1 MQITDLRI
9 RNFKSIRDMHIQGI
23 ENALILVGK
32 NNTGKTAVL
41 DAIRAVG
48 GSYEISREDFQEDY
62 PNIEIMMS
70 LEICEEDLRRLHRSG
85 AVSQYRRYETWLS
98 DFQKKLPSYAG
109 EILTFEYVANR
120 EGKVRWVDGTKK
132 NNPYIQEIFPQIYYM
147 DTQRSLGQFQ
157 EELLMLQE
165 DSLLKQ
171 MRKGCCIFDE
181 AKLCN
186 NCFACIGLINQKKPE
201 EMNAFEAAKLLDH
214 KLYQLNLDAF
224 SRRVNENFSRNGGLD
239 EIRFSMNRDIE
250 RMLSVTAEAYDPS
263 RNVVKPVAH
272 MGKGMRSIYMLS
284 LLETYA
290 QSEGQNPGMIIV
302 EEPEIFL
309 HPQLQKV
316 SGEILYRLSRDNQII
331 FSTHSPNML
340 TNFNSRQI
348 RQVVLDGDGCSQV
361 CERTDISAILE
372 TLGYSANDLM
382 NVNFV
387 FIVEGKQDKSRL
399 PLLIRKYYSETYDE
413 QGRLS
418 RIAIIT
424 TNSCTNIKTYANLKY
439 MNQIYLKD
447 NFLMVRD
454 GDGKDRETLKRQL
467 CRYYE
472 ERSREDVDKLP
483 RVTEKNVLILKYYSF
498 ENYFLNPS
506 IMVKL
511 GVIGTEEEF
520 YETFLEKW
528 KEYLHKIQSG
538 IQLRKIIGKDLETAE
553 DVRDHIED
561 IKIHMRGH
569 NLYDIYYG
577 RYKEEETE
585 LLTKYIEL
593 AAREDFQDILDAIDQ
608 FIYFESRKS

>member
-316 SGEILYRLSRDNQII
+316 SGEILYRLSRDNQIV

>member
-48 GSYEISREDFQEDY
+48 GSYEIGREDFQEDY

-109 EILTFEYVANR
+109 EIITFEYVANR

-157 EELLMLQE
+157 EELLMMQE

-250 RMLSVTAEAYDPS
+250 RMLSVTAEAYDRS

-413 QGRLS
+413 QGKLS

-454 GDGKDRETLKRQL
+454 GDGKDREALKRQL

-498 ENYFLNPS
+498 ENYFLNPT
-506 IMVKL
+506 IMAKL

-528 KEYLHKIQSG
+528 KEYLHKLQSG
-538 IQLRKIIGKDLETAE
+538 IQLRKFIGKDLETAE
-553 DVRDHIED
+553 DVRDHMED

>member
-85 AVSQYRRYETWLS
+85 AVSQYRRYETWLT

-109 EILTFEYVANR
+109 EIITFEYVANR

-157 EELLMLQE
+157 EELLMMQE

-413 QGRLS
+413 QGKLS

-439 MNQIYLKD
+439 INQIYLKD

>member
-528 KEYLHKIQSG
+528 KDYLHKIQSG